1 MDIQRSGED
10 YLETIYILQNRT
22 GYVRSI
28 DIATEMGY
36 SKPSISK
43 GLSILKELGYITKAS
58 DGQIKLTKTG
68 LKRAMQVYDRH
79 LVIRE
84 FFIEK
89 LGVNPTTAELD
100 ACKVE
105 HVISEETYLRLRYFM
120 SESLSH
126 DASEAFLKLSEQ
138 SETLADENADENEN
152 D

>member
-36 SKPSISK
+36 SKPSVSK
-43 GLSILKELGYITKAS
+43 GMSILKELGYITMAA
-58 DGQIKLTKTG
+58 DGQIKLTKNG
-68 LKRAMQVYDRH
+68 LKRARQVYDRH

-84 FFIEK
+84 FFIKK

-100 ACKVE
+100 ACRVE

-120 SESLSH
+120 SESLSEE
-126 DASEAFLKLSEQ
+126 ASFKAFSP
-138 SETLADENADENEN
+138 ETEEEYPGDNGEKE
-152 D
+152 

>member
-10 YLETIYILQNRT
+10 YLETIYILHNRT

-36 SKPSISK
+36 SKPSVSK
-43 GLSILKELGYITKAS
+43 GMSILKELGYITMAA
-58 DGQIKLTKTG
+58 DGQIKLTKNG
-68 LKRAMQVYDRH
+68 LKRARQVYDRH

-84 FFIEK
+84 FFIKK

-100 ACKVE
+100 ACRVE

-120 SESLSH
+120 S
-126 DASEAFLKLSEQ
+126 
-138 SETLADENADENEN
+138 
-152 D
+152 